1 MPNSYVLHEDKGL
14 NTGNAY
20 VEKIIF
26 SLTKSGAILN
36 ANKDFCT
43 ISVEKIPSIIG
54 TSMYEL
60 VHEDDRLLFI
70 ERIFECCD
78 GNLIPFTFRFT
89 GSKGIGL
96 PFYVNV
102 CRWISQN
109 EVLIHAIPI
118 VDTFAYT
125 SVERSLIDKEITVFD
140 ITDSAAINMI
150 LTGLL
155 LALMTLLL
163 NSLDGQ

>member
-54 TSMYEL
+54 TSMYEF

-140 ITDSAAINMI
+140 ITDSAAINY
-150 LTGLL
+150 
-155 LALMTLLL
+155 
-163 NSLDGQ
+163 

>member
-26 SLTKSGAILN
+26 SLTKSGVILN

-43 ISVEKIPSIIG
+43 ISVKKIPSIIG
-54 TSMYEL
+54 TSMYEF
-60 VHEDDRLLFI
+60 VYEDDRPLFI
-70 ERIFECCD
+70 ERINKSQG

-89 GSKGIGL
+89 GSKGNDF

-102 CRWISQN
+102 CSWISQN
-109 EVLIHAIPI
+109 EVLIQAIPI

-140 ITDSAAINMI
+140 ITDSAAINY
-150 LTGLL
+150 
-155 LALMTLLL
+155 
-163 NSLDGQ
+163 